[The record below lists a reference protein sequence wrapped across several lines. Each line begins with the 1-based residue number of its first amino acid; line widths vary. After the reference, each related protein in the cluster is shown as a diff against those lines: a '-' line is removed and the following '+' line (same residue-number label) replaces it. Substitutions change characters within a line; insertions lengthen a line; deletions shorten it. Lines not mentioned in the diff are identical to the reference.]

1 MILQGIRPNQY
12 YLVWNNTNGSPGDIL
27 QKDLIITYQPRSEQ
41 DYCIYDA
48 VFHGTME
55 EFEEIPTT
63 KDGGSFDPTTHEFLY
78 DSHVTYYCGLGRA
91 FEKKNGDTILQ
102 QDFNCYWSGTW
113 NPTANHMACIC
124 KFYKHT

>member
-1 MILQGIRPNQY
+1 MPSLLTNQMTISFNK
-12 YLVWNNTNGSPGDIL
+12 LPC
-27 QKDLIITYQPRSEQ
+27 YQPRSEQ

-48 VFHGTME
+48 VVHGTME

-63 KDGGSFDPTTHEFLY
+63 KDGGNFDPTTHEFLY

-91 FEKKNGDTILQ
+91 FEKNNGDTVIQ

-124 KFYKHT
+124 EYIHYIFWFRI